1 MVEKYNADVVR
12 SGGGAAGRARYA
24 DNFGQ
29 RRVLILAVLQV
40 VGVVGMVS
48 IAASPERW
56 QSVEYLADAISY
68 LNMLSDALIALAY
81 ACVDAQKG
89 R

>member
-1 MVEKYNADVVR
+1 
-12 SGGGAAGRARYA
+12 
-24 DNFGQ
+24 
-29 RRVLILAVLQV
+29 
-40 VGVVGMVS
+40 MVS

-68 LNMLSDALIALAY
+68 LNMLSAALIALAY
-81 ACVDAQKG
+81 ASVDAQKG